1 MVGTKPVSKRKVGG
15 DAPSLK
21 PFSRMVPTSSKEIII
36 KKIVVSFTDWH
47 VLFTG
52 DGWVTNLDEL
62 RRLTEFA
69 DNSNFLS
76 AVLKVKQ
83 VCAQMV
89 NNKCSD
95 FHCYIWDRSMEV
107 FNPPCSLLFQLID
120 HDLSPWRA
128 WILENWY
135 QMHFMSTVKCY
146 RHIHPQWL
154 QWQRLLS
161 GCALCFSTC
170 FQILTLRFHEFNAV
184 VTSIEIQQ
192 SVTRLSKRRSVLPV
206 DIHVDRVWVNL
217 TPLHLRFYFL
227 LWCLILLYWLSF
239 HFVMTGEQI
248 EVYGVC

>member
-1 MVGTKPVSKRKVGG
+1 MFYNDG
-15 DAPSLK
+15 
-21 PFSRMVPTSSKEIII
+21 
-36 KKIVVSFTDWH
+36 H

-89 NNKCSD
+89 NNICSD
-95 FHCYIWDRSMEV
+95 FNCYIWDRSMKV
-107 FNPPCSLLFQLID
+107 FNPPCSLLFHFID

-135 QMHFMSTVKCY
+135 QVHFMSTVKCF
-146 RHIHPQWL
+146 RPIHPQWY

-161 GCALCFSTC
+161 GCALCFLTC
-170 FQILTLRFHEFNAV
+170 FQILTLQFLELNAV
-184 VTSIEIQQ
+184 VITIVIQQ
-192 SVTRLSKRRSVLPV
+192 SVTRLSKRLSVLPV
-206 DIHVDRVWVNL
+206 DIHVDRVWVNF

-227 LWCLILLYWLSF
+227 LWCLILLCWLSF
-239 HFVMTGEQI
+239 HFVMTGEQV
-248 EVYGVC
+248 EVYRVC